1 MNLIALQVKTSEDF
15 QKNLEHLKSLIL
27 ECEENSII
35 LAPEIALSGFCY
47 DRMEEASQ
55 FSIKAIEEIKEL
67 AVNKTIALTFITKKD
82 DKFFNTLH
90 VFHNQKILHTQS
102 KVQLFPLG
110 NELEHFE
117 AGDKEDIKILDIN
130 GLKVATLICFELRFP
145 KLWEKVKGA
154 DIILNPAMWGLKRKD
169 HYETISKSLALVNQ
183 CFVIASNSA
192 DDNMAKGSAII
203 SPFGNV
209 VKDDD
214 KEIIKVNADL
224 NEIKK
229 VRKYINIGL
238 DENE

>member
-1 MNLIALQVKTSEDF
+1 MNLIALQVKTSENF

-47 DRMEEASQ
+47 DRMQEASQ

-67 AVNKTIALTFITKKD
+67 AVNKTISLTFITKKD

-145 KLWEKVKGA
+145 QLWEKVKGA

-224 NEIKK
+224 SEIKK

>member
-47 DRMEEASQ
+47 DRMQEASQ

-145 KLWEKVKGA
+145 QLWEKVKGA
-154 DIILNPAMWGLKRKD
+154 DVILNPAMWGLKRKD

-209 VKDDD
+209 VKDDN

-224 NEIKK
+224 SEIKK